1 MLKSNLIYNRTTES
15 GLSSYITTKNG
26 DSDIDAN
33 NTSNPESVSDINS
46 HKPDVF
52 TQQ

>member
-1 MLKSNLIYNRTTES
+1 MS

-33 NTSNPESVSDINS
+33 NTNDPESMSDINS
-46 HKPDVF
+46 HEPDIF

>member
-1 MLKSNLIYNRTTES
+1 MS

-33 NTSNPESVSDINS
+33 NTNNPESMSDINS
-46 HKPDVF
+46 HEPDVF
-52 TQQ
+52 HTTVTPISKRHE